1 MCKNVTD
8 PTKSEDDPDYVIGI
22 YNNKKH
28 RDQDSDKAILYG
40 EKCKSEEEIAEYL
53 YKHGEVKIQYFS
65 NKINMKK
72 MDGRPTFSKNSYF
85 GAYRLYADRHYY
97 TRTNLQFNSVKVQD
111 DLI

>member
-1 MCKNVTD
+1 
-8 PTKSEDDPDYVIGI
+8 
-22 YNNKKH
+22 
-28 RDQDSDKAILYG
+28 
-40 EKCKSEEEIAEYL
+40 
-53 YKHGEVKIQYFS
+53 VKIQYFS